1 MPIPGTHMKNHKA
14 LIMMLI
20 LVFSL
25 SPCSV
30 KRDFLGI
37 FDIQHIS
44 GLNKVKITAGT
55 VSICGL
61 SADTSSVRTILSKAD
76 TKFKSKRFL
85 FSLNAAYSFGEEKID
100 FNQYSGQTS
109 GNSPPK
115 YILFKRLKLDLA

>member
-1 MPIPGTHMKNHKA
+1 MKNHKA

-44 GLNKVKITAGT
+44 GLNKVKVTAGA
-55 VSICGL
+55 VSVCDF
-61 SADTSSVRTILSKAD
+61 SADTSSTRTILSKAD
-76 TKFKSKRFL
+76 AKLKSKGFL
-85 FSLNAAYSFGEEKID
+85 FSLNAAHSFGEGKIA
-100 FNQYSGQTS
+100 FNSYSGHTS

>member
-1 MPIPGTHMKNHKA
+1 MPIPETHMKYHKA

-44 GLNKVKITAGT
+44 GLNKVKVTAGAF
-55 VSICGL
+55 SGCDF
-61 SADTSSVRTILSKAD
+61 SADTSFSRSIISKA
-76 TKFKSKRFL
+76 
-85 FSLNAAYSFGEEKID
+85 
-100 FNQYSGQTS
+100 
-109 GNSPPK
+109 
-115 YILFKRLKLDLA
+115 